1 MKQPELEFA
10 IVGAGF
16 GGIIAAMQLNKNGY
30 TSYRVFEKANTLGGT
45 WRDNIYPGCACDVS
59 SYLYSIKDAP
69 NPNWTKMYSSQSE
82 ILDYLKFVS
91 GRNNIEEKIIYNS
104 EILQVEFDTENLF
117 WILKDQQD
125 KIYTAKYVFLAQGP
139 LNRPVKPAFKGLENF
154 KGACFHTAEW
164 NTKCNLKDKKVA
176 VIGTGASAIQVIPNI
191 ADQVKELRV
200 IQRTAAW
207 VLPRAN
213 PMVSDSTKKL
223 FNNFPIIELLQR
235 EYIFWTN
242 ELFGLAFVGNNF
254 VNKIVSKFAL
264 SYLKK
269 KIPNEVLRQKL
280 TPTYKL
286 GCKRILVSK
295 AYLPTFNKSHV
306 TLHNQTIQEIKEH
319 SILFEN
325 GEEIAVDIIILAT
338 GFEAAEIQVKTKLI
352 GTDKLNLVE
361 KWNQD
366 GVRAFK
372 GSVTQN
378 YPNLFFI
385 LGPNTGLG
393 HNSVLHMM
401 ESQMIFIFKYINAS
415 KKLAAN
421 QYLDVNAQAEKKYN
435 EDLQNKFEGTVWSSG
450 CKSWYMNSKGLNT
463 TIFPRLNTRFRWE
476 MKKFDLQSFDV
487 KSR

>member
-1 MKQPELEFA
+1 MKQADIEFA

-30 TSYRVFEKANTLGGT
+30 HNYRVFEKATMLGGT

-69 NPNWTKMYSSQSE
+69 NPNWTKIYSSQGE
-82 ILDYLKFVS
+82 ILAYLKDVS
-91 GRNNIEEKIIYNS
+91 VRNKIEEKIIYNS
-104 EILQVEFDTENLF
+104 EILHVEFDTDNLY
-117 WILKDQQD
+117 WILKDQQEN
-125 KIYTAKYVFLAQGP
+125 IYTAKYVFLAQGP

-154 KGACFHTAEW
+154 KGDCFHTAEW
-164 NTKCNLKDKKVA
+164 NTQCDLKGKKVA

-191 ADQVKELRV
+191 VDQVKELKV
-200 IQRTAAW
+200 LQRTAAW

-213 PMVSDSTKKL
+213 PMVSDTTKKI
-223 FNNFPIIELLQR
+223 FNSFPFLEMLQR

-242 ELFGLAFVGNNF
+242 ELFGLAFVGNDF
-254 VNKIVSKFAL
+254 VNNIVSKFAL

-269 KIPNEVLRQKL
+269 KIPNDALRQKL

-295 AYLPTFNKSHV
+295 SYLPTFNKDNVSLY
-306 TLHNQTIQEIKEH
+306 TQAIQEIKEH
-319 SILFEN
+319 YIVFEN
-325 GEEIAVDIIILAT
+325 GEEIEVDIIILAT

-352 GTDKLNLVE
+352 GTDKINLVE
-361 KWNQD
+361 KWKQE

-372 GSVTQN
+372 GSVTQHL
-378 YPNLFFI
+378 PNLFFV

-393 HNSVLHMM
+393 HNSVLHIM
-401 ESQMIFIFKYINAS
+401 ESQMKYIFQYIKAS

-421 QYLDVNAQAEKKYN
+421 QYLDVNSVAEKKYN
-435 EDLQNKFEGTVWSSG
+435 EELQKKFAGTVWTSG
-450 CKSWYMNSKGLNT
+450 CKSWYLNSKGVNT

-476 MKKFDLQSFDV
+476 MKKFDMASFDI
-487 KSR
+487 KSI